1 MHSHG
6 FGLWREMPMFGF
18 FGATELLILMFAAAF
33 AIFVFVKLV
42 NGIGILKT
50 LAWGL
55 GLFFVGIVGLS
66 LLIFMFRPHSVGTP
80 VAVHQEMVRA
90 HVRDSTDVRRWL
102 EPVPN
107 SEPVRVSSVQS
118 AAIQAEESTTSAW
131 DEEIVAAASVYPSIS
146 DCGRPLAAQLVKELQ
161 KENESKEELPKAE
174 EEAKKKYRI
183 ALRNSKLNSNDFL
196 NFVINFRKEFTTS
209 FPGSFVDGMNAE
221 SLPAFKDKEKEK
233 QYERLHVTV
242 YQSGDEKSH
251 FAKWDDRKS
260 ERTQLESGQMVCQLR
275 RDGGMG
281 QLDFVNDFVEKPW
294 IVDPEKF
301 MSQHDNR
308 NFVIGFSERLATSAQ
323 EARSGALKDANIRLG
338 KSTAKIFPRGYDM
351 EKNVVD
357 RFTQKLTM
365 PYGSVWREAVLI
377 DYKSPTAPYMKYS
390 SPALA
395 ARAAAMVSNRVTVAS
410 NVNVGHADTSALSAS
425 RARRT
430 GASVR
435 SSSSRQVHPESAIA
449 GLMLLTVVVGW
460 ISNWMTQGYY
470 RKPVWTVTNTVF
482 SIGLFI
488 LLFIVLLNF
497 A

>member
-18 FGATELLILMFAAAF
+18 FGATGATELLILMLAGAF

-66 LLIFMFRPHSVGTP
+66 LLFFMFQPHSVGTP
-80 VAVHQEMVRA
+80 AEFHGEMGRV
-90 HVRDSTDVRRWL
+90 SSGVRRRPITTTL
-102 EPVPN
+102 H
-107 SEPVRVSSVQS
+107 SEPVLVSSVQS
-118 AAIQAEESTTSAW
+118 AAIQTEESTTSAW
-131 DEEIVAAASVYPSIS
+131 DEEIVAAASVYPSIP
-146 DCGRPLAAQLVKELQ
+146 DCARPLAAQLVKELQ

-174 EEAKKKYRI
+174 AEAKKKYRI
-183 ALRNSKLNSNDFL
+183 ALSNSKLNSNDFL
-196 NFVINFRKEFTTS
+196 NFVINFRKEFTAS

-281 QLDFVNDFVEKPW
+281 QLDFVNDFIEKPW
-294 IVDPEKF
+294 VVDPEKF

-308 NFVIGFSERLATSAQ
+308 SFVIGFSERLATSAQ

-338 KSTAKIFPRGYDM
+338 KSTAKIFMRGYDM
-351 EKNVVD
+351 ERNVVD

-365 PYGSVWREAVLI
+365 PYGSIWREAVLI
-377 DYKSPTAPYMKYS
+377 DCKSGSGLWSYGDPDV
-390 SPALA
+390 A
-395 ARAAAMVSNRVTVAS
+395 ARAAAGESNRVKVRS
-410 NVNVGHADTSALSAS
+410 NVNVGHADTSTAPTFSA
-425 RARRT
+425 RET
-430 GASVR
+430 GASIR

-449 GLMLLTVVVGW
+449 GLMLLTVAVGW

-470 RKPVWTVTNTVF
+470 RKPVWTVTGTLF
-482 SIGLFI
+482 SVGLFV